1 MKKLIK
7 SIIYFAIL
15 AVCIILPKQ
24 VSARDADGDLVVII
38 DPGHGGRDG
47 GAVPNGIKEKD
58 VNWNIAVSF
67 KAELQTYEGVKVY
80 LTKGFGEWNS
90 NTGRGRFGKI
100 LGADVFISCHN
111 NSGANADARGA
122 MVFGTVN
129 SQYSE
134 QMKNLGNIILRNLSE
149 LGIPNSGYRQRGST
163 DNPAVDFYTALDEA
177 TKSGIP
183 SMIIEHCYLSN
194 ASDSAFISNIDNQY
208 RCGVADAKAV
218 AEYYGLKKRTVNVG
232 SSVNLIRT
240 YSAQFNG
247 TGTFKSSDENVVYVS
262 STGLMTAKAEGNAT
276 ITCVAADGT
285 ESQIS
290 VTVPK
295 VVQIGVAAG
304 INPTFFDSQASA
316 EKYERETVMV
326 KAIYSD
332 GSAAQVNGATFGEMI
347 PSSTE
352 KGAIDIPVSYGG
364 YSNYLRIYN
373 YGMAGSYQKDNYKP
387 LEANKDILIIPVT
400 YEKPVVPETVAPTE
414 PPSTVAPTTEAP
426 TTEVPTTEV
435 PTTEAPTTEVPT
447 IEVPTTEVP
456 TIEAPTT
463 EDLKETDDAGSEE
476 TTENITTTDSDDE
489 EYAGIKA
496 IKILVIVL
504 IAICLVGIVICSLVM
519 YKSKKSK

>member
-1 MKKLIK
+1 MKKIIK
-7 SIIYFAIL
+7 GIVYLAIL
-15 AVCIILPKQ
+15 AVCILIPKK
-24 VSARDADGDLVVII
+24 VSAKDAEGDIVVII

-80 LTKGFGEWNS
+80 LTKGFGEWYS

-100 LGADVFISCHN
+100 LGADIFISCHN
-111 NSGANADARGA
+111 NSGTNTDARGA

-134 QMKNLGNIILRNLSE
+134 QMKKLGNIILRNLSE
-149 LGIPNSGYRQRGST
+149 IGIPNSGYRQRGST

-194 ASDSAFISNIDNQY
+194 PSDSAFIANLDNQY

-218 AEYYGLKKRTVNVG
+218 AEYYGLKKRTVNAG
-232 SSVNLIRT
+232 SNVNLIRT

-247 TGTFKSSDENVVYVS
+247 TGTFKSSDENIVYVS
-262 STGLMTAKAEGNAT
+262 STGLMTAKSEGSAT
-276 ITCVAADGT
+276 ITCVAADGS
-285 ESQIS
+285 ESQIV

-295 VVQIGVAAG
+295 VVQVGVAAG

-316 EKYERETVMV
+316 EKYEKDTVMV

-332 GSAAQVNGATFGEMI
+332 GSAAQVNGATFGNMI

-387 LEANKDILIIPVT
+387 LEANKDILLIPVT
-400 YEKPVVPETVAPTE
+400 YEKPSVPETEATANPPTE
-414 PPSTVAPTTEAP
+414 APTTEAP
-426 TTEVPTTEV
+426 TTEA
-435 PTTEAPTTEVPT
+435 PTTEAPTTEA
-447 IEVPTTEVP
+447 PTTEAP
-456 TIEAPTT
+456 TTEAPTT
-463 EDLKETDDAGSEE
+463 EDHTME
-476 TTENITTTDSDDE
+476 TTENVTEPSEKETDNTTVQVSEDDGE
-489 EYAGIKA
+489 ENTGMNA

-504 IAICLVGIVICSLVM
+504 IVICLVGIVVCSVIM
-519 YKSKKSK
+519 FKSKKSK